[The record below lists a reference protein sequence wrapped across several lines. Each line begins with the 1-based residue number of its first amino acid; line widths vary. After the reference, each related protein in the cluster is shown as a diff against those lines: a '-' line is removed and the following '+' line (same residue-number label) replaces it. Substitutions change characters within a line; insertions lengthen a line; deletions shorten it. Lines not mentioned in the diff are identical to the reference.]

1 MAQTGAILGT
11 RCYPSQAEA
20 LDVLYSG
27 IAPALSAGSTGY
39 VFDYAKIS
47 GVWHQ
52 RSHAV
57 TESGSWV
64 LRSVSPV
71 PTVDFPPC
79 DPLEQFADGLLLGWG
94 LSAVLVAVAAVTF
107 LKKGARGG

>member
-52 RSHAV
+52 RSHSV
-57 TESGSWV
+57 TEGGVWV
-64 LRSVSPV
+64 LRSMSPV
-71 PTVDFPPC
+71 PTADLPAC
-79 DPLEQFADGLLLGWG
+79 DPLEKFSDGMILGWG
-94 LSAVLVAVAAVTF
+94 LSAALVAVAAINF
-107 LKKGARGG
+107 LRRSSRG